1 MNVKNL
7 RNYLMAGLLTTVTT
21 AQAGVII
28 GGTRVVFN
36 AVAKESSLQL
46 SNPDNTP
53 YLIQSW
59 VEDNRKEG
67 AKPSFILTPPL
78 FRLDPDQKNIL
89 RIIRTEEALPEN
101 KESLFWLNIKA
112 IPSAPRQEN
121 TLQFAVNT
129 RIKLIYRPKSLKDG
143 SPDAV
148 ADKLTWQ
155 LQGNEL
161 KVINPTPYYMNFQS
175 VNLSGKSIERVTY
188 VAPNASTT
196 FPLPFSTS
204 GGKIEWKIINDYGG
218 IGKSHTASL

>member
-1 MNVKNL
+1 MV
-7 RNYLMAGLLTTVTT
+7 GLLTIVTT

-36 AVAKESSLQL
+36 AAAKESSLQL
-46 SNPDNTP
+46 SNPDKNP

-59 VEDNRKEG
+59 VEDSREG
-67 AKPSFILTPPL
+67 GARTSFILTPPL

-89 RIIRTEEALPEN
+89 RIIRTGEALPEN

-129 RIKLIYRPKSLKDG
+129 RIKLIYRPEALKDG
-143 SPDAV
+143 SPEAV

-155 LQGNEL
+155 RQGDEL
-161 KVINPTPYYMNFQS
+161 RVLNPTPYYMNFQS
-175 VNLSGKSIERVTY
+175 VTLNGKTVEQVTY
-188 VAPNASTT
+188 VAPNASAT
-196 FPLPFSTS
+196 FPLPSGTS
-204 GGKIEWKIINDYGG
+204 GGKLDWKIINDYGG
-218 IGKSHTASL
+218 VGKSHTTSL